1 MKTKVFKLVLFVI
14 CLFTVT
20 NTYSQISEQKKIRYF
35 FNDYSNYGI
44 SLYYHLWLISSDGD
58 NTGYYVLLH
67 DTKNKYTYD
76 SNHLLKYHK
85 SEEEED
91 HISSTRPDTELE
103 LDFYDR
109 NNNHYNSAFDNP
121 KNKNLF
127 IYGIY
132 KQIGNNFEFYT
143 SLQNSPHI
151 AKLHNEKL
159 DYMVNNFVPF
169 MIEITE
175 NYYDEDLWLNA
186 ILDSTNLFI
195 TTEICNKFRNEK
207 EQLEKL
213 EEQYKQDSIQHNEND
228 KWRNYV
234 EPYIPEQEHQNHLSK
249 TDAEIINKQFIDAKN
264 LWTNKTEAYFVAD
277 VPNQGLRFDISKH
290 FLFHGN
296 KVVLHTEWKQLVKGT
311 WYSYSKNS
319 VLRGTWKKIAP
330 NKIVITFKNGKKLT
344 CTYRKTKDQYMHNKL
359 IISGIGTAIEGYPS
373 VNRRRTD
380 LWDNHD
386 TLLSEYFGI
395 SY

>member
-1 MKTKVFKLVLFVI
+1 MKTKFFKMVLFVI

-20 NTYSQISEQKKIRYF
+20 NVSAQDSEQKKIRYF

-85 SEEEED
+85 TVEEED

-151 AKLHNEKL
+151 VKLHNEKL

-207 EQLEKL
+207 EQLEEL
-213 EEQYKQDSIQHNEND
+213 EEQHKQDSIQQHKLD

-234 EPYIPEQEHQNHLSK
+234 EPYTPEQEQQNYLSK
-249 TDAEIINKQFIDAKN
+249 TDAEIINKPIIDAKN
-264 LWTNKTEAYFVAD
+264 LWTNKTEAYFVCD
-277 VPNQGLRFDISKH
+277 NIPNQKLKRNISKH
-290 FLFHGN
+290 FVFHGK
-296 KVVLHTEWKQLVKGT
+296 KVVLHTEWTQIVPGS
-311 WYSYSKNS
+311 YPYSKKS
-319 VLRGTWKKIAP
+319 VLRGVWSKIAP
-330 NKIVITFKNGKKLT
+330 NKIVIKFNNGIKLI
-344 CTYRKTKDQYMHNKL
+344 CTYQKTKNQYMHNKL

-373 VNRRRTD
+373 NNRLRID
-380 LWDNHD
+380 LLDNYD
-386 TLLSEYFGI
+386 ILLNEYFGI
-395 SY
+395 TE